1 MKMYRVM
8 IEDRLG
14 NPIAYKDMTEDE
26 LADLVAGKIPRQVDI
41 TTDPTIV
48 RIRDPLN
55 PFEDELPN
63 PLPSNSRPS

>member
-1 MKMYRVM
+1 MKMYRVP
-8 IEDRLG
+8 IQDHLG
-14 NPIAYKDMTEDE
+14 NTIAYKDMTEAE
-26 LADLVAGKIPRQVDI
+26 LADLALGKIPRQVDI

-63 PLPSNSRPS
+63 PLPSNNRTS